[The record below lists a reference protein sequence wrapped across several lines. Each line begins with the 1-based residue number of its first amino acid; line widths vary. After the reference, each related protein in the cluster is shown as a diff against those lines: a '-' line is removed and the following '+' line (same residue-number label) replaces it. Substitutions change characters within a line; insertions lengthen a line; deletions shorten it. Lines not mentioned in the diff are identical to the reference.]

1 MAYYLCSCFYLCVWN
16 EYFMFDPLLLE
27 VMGWLCLFDKGRVV
41 GSSSYQWH
49 YYISSRTEVFCEK
62 SVPKNFFKFTGKHL
76 CWSLRSEAQVFAC
89 EFYEVFK
96 NTFFTKQLQ
105 TTAALIIY
113 ISQCRCFPCYHFH
126 CWSCL
131 KFCNCC

>member
-41 GSSSYQWH
+41 VSSSYQWH
-49 YYISSRTEVFCEK
+49 YYRSSRTEVFCEK
-62 SVPKNFFKFTGKHL
+62 GVSKNFFKFTGKQL
-76 CWSLRSEAQVFAC
+76 RWSLRSAAPVFTC

-96 NTFFTKQLQ
+96 NTFFTKQLR
-105 TTAALIIY
+105 TTGTLIIY

-126 CWSCL
+126 YWSCL
-131 KFCNCC
+131 KFCNCW